1 MIGVYLQLGAISES
15 LYHEIDAKLQAA
27 GVSEQGCLLHTCF
40 KEGNSLA
47 VFDVWESKEAFET
60 FASQLG
66 PIAMASGVTEMPTT
80 QFVEMVAYEP
90 R

>member
-15 LYHEIDAKLQAA
+15 AYHDIDAKVRAA

-40 KEGNSLA
+40 KEGDNLA
-47 VFDVWESKEAFET
+47 VFDVWESKEAFEA
-60 FASQLG
+60 FASHLG
-66 PIAMASGVTEMPTT
+66 PIAMAAGLTAMPST
-80 QFVEMVAYEP
+80 QFVDMVAYEP